1 MDNFIPDE
9 VKIRLLGLR
18 KKYFLPHEGTLESF
32 SVVFQKYLKKRKM
45 AIIDSL
51 VASANLSLHIFDG
64 EPDPLALQ
72 AIKMTNP
79 NFDPSMLSSYTDD
92 QLTGI
97 INSAK
102 GKYFELLVT
111 DKLNNGERVGDLV
124 LPDGYHAELAESL
137 TQPGWDIAIKDASG
151 DVADHLQLKA
161 TENLSYISEAL
172 HKYPDIKILATE
184 EAANHL
190 PDGYTMVSGSGIED
204 DHLTSTI
211 ESTIHHGNEGLFDKF
226 GDSFHPLAPLSIIL
240 AIEGY
245 KLFAKKQSVEAAIK
259 NGSERFGRSLFSTAT
274 GAFVYAL
281 GGGFLALPAAFGAG
295 LYYRRVNNLRKISEM
310 MRENINKLK
319 EILQFHRQ
327 KRSSVNGNF

>member
-18 KKYFLPHEGTLESF
+18 KKYFLPDEGSLESF
-32 SVVFQKYLKKRKM
+32 SGVFQKYLRKRNT

-64 EPDPLALQ
+64 EPDPLALE

-79 NFDPSMLSSYTDD
+79 NFDPGMLDSYTED
-92 QLTGI
+92 QLTGMV
-97 INSAK
+97 NSAK

-124 LPDGYHAELAESL
+124 LPDGYHAEMAESL

-184 EAANHL
+184 EAADKL
-190 PDGYTMVSGSGIED
+190 PDGYTMVSGSGID
-204 DHLTSTI
+204 DHHLTSTI
-211 ESTIHHGNEGLFDKF
+211 ESTLQHGDQGFIEKF
-226 GDSFHPLAPLSIIL
+226 GDSFHPLTPLSIIL

-245 KLFAKKQSVEAAIK
+245 KLLADKQSVESAIK
-259 NGSERFGRSLFSTAT
+259 NGAERFGRSLFSTAT
-274 GAFVYAL
+274 GAFVYAI
-281 GGGFLALPAAFGAG
+281 GGGFLALPFAFGAG
-295 LYYRRVNNLRKISEM
+295 LYYRRINNLRKISEM
-310 MRENINKLK
+310 MRENITKMR
-319 EILQFHRQ
+319 EILQFQ
-327 KRSSVNGNF
+327 KNKRSSVNGNF